1 VAQIELKSIALNNG
15 ETLGYRERE
24 GGDETVLLI
33 HGNMISSKHWDVVM
47 ENMDEK
53 YKVIA
58 VDLRGFGIS
67 TYHQS
72 IETLRDFSNDVKL
85 FVDALELKDFT
96 LVGWSMGG
104 GVAMYF
110 AADYPGYA
118 NKLILLASL
127 STRGFPFLGSTE
139 PDKSSERLQSRA
151 EIAADLTKAIPLTTA
166 YQSRDKNLLRALWNK
181 VIYTH
186 NQPSEERYEAY
197 LEDMFTQRP
206 RCLVDVY
213 HANNIFNISHV
224 NNGLVD
230 GTGEVDHIQIPT
242 LILWGRNEVVVPEQ
256 TVLDIQSDI
265 GDNAEIIYLD
275 HCGHSPL
282 VDDPDQLLQRMTEF
296 IESN

>member
-85 FVDALELKDFT
+85 FVDALEFKDFT